1 MHPHAKVISDFYSAF
16 GQLDAEAMAAC
27 YHADIHFSDPAFPN
41 LKGAHASNMWRML
54 CATAKNFRIEASA
67 IKADDNSGSAHWDA
81 WYDFSKTGRRIE
93 NRIDATFT
101 FRDGLIVRHVDSFN
115 MWRWSRM
122 AFGLKGLLL
131 GWTPILPGM
140 VRKRAA
146 EKLAD
151 FEASL

>member
-54 CATAKNFRIEASA
+54 CATA
-67 IKADDNSGSAHWDA
+67 GSAHWDA

-101 FRDGLIVRHVDSFN
+101 FRDGLIVRHVDSFS